1 MDCYFW
7 SFSKPKNS
15 TKRPSLND
23 ATIIQ
28 ANVATSD
35 LDLERPQLVFNLG
48 MGQEDNPTAY
58 NMVYIPALERY
69 YRCTWRAVDAMWIA
83 DCEEDTL
90 ATWKTGIGA
99 LNAYVL
105 RSSAEWDGNIIDNMY
120 PAKGDPVVN
129 DITITAPWTDNDLDY
144 NNGSFVVGTI
154 GKTGATVYS
163 KLTPAQFSQFA
174 VTAFSDA
181 FFNSVKDANYITKA
195 IFDPMQ
201 YLSSVTWFPFA
212 SGGGGR
218 AQDVYL
224 GYWNTGISGLVIG
237 TTTSRTITVNVPKHP
252 QAATRGGY
260 LNLAPFSRYTLDL
273 RPFGRIAID
282 PALVQDV
289 TSITLNIT
297 VDWISGAAILRVL
310 ADGAPIALQQAQL
323 GLSVQLSQVLHNYLG
338 GAMNVL
344 GSVAGGVA
352 SAMTGNVVGAI
363 QGGLSAIG
371 SAIDTAYPTVTTSG
385 INAGFASL
393 EGSWHMVS
401 TFYNMVD
408 DDMDHRGRPLCK
420 VKQISTIPGYLLC
433 SDVEVNLPAAPN
445 EIDTIKAYMEGGFY
459 YE

>member
-23 ATIIQ
+23 ATIIR

-58 NMVYIPALERY
+58 NMVYIPDLGRY

-83 DCEEDTL
+83 ECEEDTL
-90 ATWKTGIGA
+90 ATWKAGIGA
-99 LNAYVL
+99 LSAYVL
-105 RSSAEWDGNIIDNMY
+105 RSSAEWDGDIIDNMY

-129 DITITAPWTDNDLDY
+129 DTTITAPWTSDDLDY
-144 NNGSFVVGTI
+144 SEGLFVVGTI
-154 GKTGATVYS
+154 SKTGATVYT
-163 KLTPAQFSQFA
+163 KLTPKKFVDFA
-174 VTAFSDA
+174 AAAFSDA
-181 FFNSVKDANYITKA
+181 FFNSVKDATYITKA

-212 SGGGGR
+212 GGGSGIG
-218 AQDVYL
+218 QKVFL
-224 GYWNTGISGLVIG
+224 GYWDTGISGITIG
-237 TTTSRTITVNVPKHP
+237 TTGSRAVTVNIPKHP
-252 QAATRGGY
+252 QAATRGDY

-289 TSITLNIT
+289 TSITLDIT

-310 ADGAPIALQQAQL
+310 ANGAPIALQQAQL

-352 SAMTGNVVGAI
+352 SAMTGNVLGAV

-371 SAIDTAYPTVTTSG
+371 SAIETAYPTVTTSG

-393 EGSWHMVS
+393 KGSWHLVS

-408 DDMDHRGRPLCK
+408 DDTDHRGRPLCK
-420 VKQISTIPGYLLC
+420 VKQISTVPGYLLC
-433 SDVEVNLPAAPN
+433 SDVEVNLPATPN
-445 EIDTIKAYMEGGFY
+445 EIDIIKAYMEGGFY